1 MIETIK
7 TKKNEEFRNKYRQVD
22 LLIIDDIQFVETY
35 PKTQEELFHTFNALY
50 QANKQIV
57 LASDRA
63 PKDIKNI
70 TDRLRT
76 RFEEEWYV
84 IYNLQSMRQD

>member
-1 MIETIK
+1 
-7 TKKNEEFRNKYRQVD
+7 
-22 LLIIDDIQFVETY
+22 LIIDDIQFVETY
-35 PKTQEELFHTFNALY
+35 PKTKEELIHTFNALY

-76 RFEEEWYV
+76 RFEGGMV
-84 IYNLQSMRQD
+84 SDIHLQCLRQD